1 MKVILDTGPLVA
13 LLYRRELHHRW
24 TVQQIAQLPRP
35 FYTCEAVITEAHYL
49 LRNVPNGNQS
59 LIALI
64 GRGGMDLSFSY
75 SSHRQRV
82 DELMLNYSNVPMSFA
97 DACLVCLAEQL
108 ENSSVLTLDSDFRI
122 YRKHRNQILQAPWNS
137 L

>member
-1 MKVILDTGPLVA
+1 MKVVLDTGPLVA

-35 FYTCEAVITEAHYL
+35 FYTCEAVITESHYL

-64 GRGGMDLSFSY
+64 GRGSIDLSFSY
-75 SSHRQRV
+75 SAHRQRV
-82 DELMLNYSNVPMSFA
+82 NELMLNYSDVPMSFA

-108 ENSSVLTLDSDFRI
+108 QNSSIFTLDSDFRV
-122 YRKHRNQILQAPWNS
+122 YRKHRNQMLPVIMP
-137 L
+137 

>member
-13 LLYRRELHHRW
+13 LLYRRELQHRW
-24 TVQQIAQLPRP
+24 TVRQIAQLPRP
-35 FYTCEAVITEAHYL
+35 FYTCEAVITESHYL

-64 GRGGMDLSFSY
+64 GRGSMDLSFSY
-75 SSHRQRV
+75 SAHRQRV
-82 DELMLNYSNVPMSFA
+82 DKLMLNYSDVPMSFA

-108 ENSSVLTLDSDFRI
+108 DNSSIFTLDSDFRV
-122 YRKHRNQILQAPWNS
+122 YRKHRNQVLQVIMP
-137 L
+137 